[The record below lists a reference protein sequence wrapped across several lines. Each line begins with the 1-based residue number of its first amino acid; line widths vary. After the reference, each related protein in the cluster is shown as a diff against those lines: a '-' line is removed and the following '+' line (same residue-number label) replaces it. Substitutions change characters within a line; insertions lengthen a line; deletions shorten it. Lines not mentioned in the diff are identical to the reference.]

1 MAGSA
6 DFFFYFFSFETIA
19 EEKILL
25 SSLNRKIKECSVLP
39 QFKAQKTD
47 LYLYGDVIKI
57 VIHI

>member
-6 DFFFYFFSFETIA
+6 DFFFYFFSFETIE

-39 QFKAQKTD
+39 QFKASQKQIYIYMET
-47 LYLYGDVIKI
+47 L
-57 VIHI
+57 